1 MFNYF
6 SNAELIFG
14 NDTSVN
20 AHEQIINILGK
31 NIFVV
36 TDKGLTE
43 LGLFEP
49 VVNKLKKKFKYKNI

>member
-20 AHEQIINILGK
+20 AHDQIINILGK